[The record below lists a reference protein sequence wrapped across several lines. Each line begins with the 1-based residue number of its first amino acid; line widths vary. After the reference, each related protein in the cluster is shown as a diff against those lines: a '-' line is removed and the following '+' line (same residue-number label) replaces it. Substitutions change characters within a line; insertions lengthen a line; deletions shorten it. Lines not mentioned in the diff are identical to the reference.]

1 MGFKLFKKRKMDR
14 IEEVI
19 GENNHQIEKEERDMI
34 RGIFELGETMVKS
47 IMVPRTDVVAVPVD
61 DDPEEIIKT
70 VVKSGH
76 SRVPVYEETID
87 NVIGFLYVKDLLAQ
101 LVKNQGK
108 IDIRKLLRP
117 VLYVPEGKM
126 IDELLKEF
134 RQKKMHIAIV
144 VDEYGGMA
152 GIVCLED
159 ILEEI
164 VGDIQDEYDNE
175 EEEIKKIEE
184 NTYICDARILIP
196 ELNRE
201 LNINLP
207 ADSSDTLGGFV
218 FNLFGKIPSLKE
230 TISYNGIEFT
240 VEKMEGHKIKKIKL
254 YTSPHE
260 KKIEKQDKQQHN

>member
-1 MGFKLFKKRKMDR
+1 MGFKLFKKRKLDR

-19 GENNHQIEKEERDMI
+19 GGNNHRIEEEEKNMI

-47 IMVPRTDVVAVPVD
+47 IMVPRTDVVAVSIEESS
-61 DDPEEIIKT
+61 EEILKM

-76 SRVPVYEETID
+76 SRVPVYEGTID

-101 LVKNQGK
+101 LIKNQGEIEIK
-108 IDIRKLLRP
+108 KLLRP
-117 VLYVPEGKM
+117 VLYVPEGKK

-134 RQKKMHIAIV
+134 RQKKMHIAVV

-175 EEEIKKIEE
+175 EEEIRKVEE
-184 NTYICDARILIP
+184 NTYICDARILIS
-196 ELNRE
+196 ELNKE

-218 FNLFGKIPSLKE
+218 FNLFGKIPEPRES
-230 TISYNGIEFT
+230 ISYNGIEFT
-240 VEKMEGHKIKKIKL
+240 VEKMDGHKIKKIKL
-254 YTSPHE
+254 YISSE
-260 KKIEKQDKQQHN
+260 KKN